1 MKTRSLKRLRSLPAL
16 CWTILALDR
25 LVPAAWAVLAVAMV
39 LSASAQIQHTW
50 TRSFGAA
57 TLAGMSLDGLSFSF
71 MNLSGGNL
79 RAATWAHGLWIVVG
93 NDGIITT
100 SPDLITWTRRASR
113 TFENQHQVALLDSR
127 LVVIGNRGT
136 VLQSGRFVTELE
148 APVLVTGTG
157 VRLPFKGVLNQA
169 YEVQSSTNLVNWTTL
184 STIWS
189 AAEDNEFTD
198 TNAWQHLR
206 QFYRLVEP

>member
-1 MKTRSLKRLRSLPAL
+1 VNFYPGKNLRGVIFVNGLFLLTANDGVVYTTSNALSFYSSLPL
-16 CWTILALDR
+16 GGTY
-25 LVPAAWAVLAVAMV
+25 
-39 LSASAQIQHTW
+39 
-50 TRSFGAA
+50 
-57 TLAGMSLDGLSFSF
+57 DGK
-71 MNLSGGNL
+71 NL

-100 SPDLITWTRRASR
+100 SPDLYTWTRRASR
-113 TFENQHQVALLDSR
+113 TFENQHQVALLDGK

-148 APVLVTGTG
+148 APVMVAGTR

-169 YEVQSSTNLVNWTTL
+169 YVVQSSTNLVNWTTL

-189 AAEDNEFTD
+189 AAEHSEFTD
-198 TNAWQHLR
+198 TNAWQHPR